1 MASADE
7 ISQPPNILFIMS
19 DDHAERA
26 ISSYGSD
33 LIDTPNIDRIAREG
47 VRFANSFVTNS
58 ICAPSRAVLLTGKY
72 SHVNGLRDNR
82 DTFDGSQV
90 TLPKLLQSAG
100 YQTAI
105 IGKWHLK
112 SDPTGFDVWKILVD
126 QGRYYNP
133 VFIDKGT
140 KVQLEGYVTDV
151 ITDLAID
158 YLDGRDESKPFALL
172 YQHQAPHRNSMPHP
186 RYFVDEAPK
195 YP

>member
-1 MASADE
+1 M
-7 ISQPPNILFIMS
+7 
-19 DDHAERA
+19 
-26 ISSYGSD
+26 
-33 LIDTPNIDRIAREG
+33 
-47 VRFANSFVTNS
+47 
-58 ICAPSRAVLLTGKY
+58 
-72 SHVNGLRDNR
+72 NGLRDNR

-158 YLDGRDESKPFALL
+158 YLDGRDESKPFAYLP
-172 YQHQAPHRNSMPHP
+172 A
-186 RYFVDEAPK
+186 
-195 YP
+195 